1 MHLSLTWRRA
11 AIVSS
16 IVFAILPSGIVQGAA
31 TAAQAPAPPDAQPPR
46 PTGAISGTVIDAT
59 TEHPVP
65 GAVVYLSIDN
75 RRALLQ
81 SRQVTDRQ
89 GRFVFVDVAASD
101 RLAIVASRAGFLEST
116 MGQATPGAGEMPLT
130 LLEGQALTDVRVR
143 LWKAAAIGGTVRDE
157 HGEPVAGVL
166 VRAYARLRLSGR
178 DQLAAGTVSLTD
190 DRGQYRLANLLPGRY
205 VVAVP
210 SVPATIPS
218 TITDER
224 VFGISPSGAPAGTRV
239 AAFDVDSTFR
249 LVPGPYPTPPPS
261 GTGRPAAYPTTFHP
275 STSTVAEALSVETT
289 YGQERTGVDITLA
302 PVQTSI
308 VSGRVEGSSADRAG
322 LTLRLIAK
330 GMEGLGPSSEAGTA
344 LVAPDGS
351 FRFVHV
357 APGQYTIESG
367 RSFGEYQFGRI
378 EPGVIQRLRAP
389 GSTGFSTSTNGV
401 DGMPGVSY
409 SSMSLSSG
417 GDSRPML
424 AHLSLTVAS
433 MDLTDV
439 VVPLRAPAS
448 MSGVVHIE
456 ADPKKPAPSTRVPL
470 TVEPADG
477 APGSGTRPQMDP
489 TDQTRAFTL
498 DGLAPGA
505 YVFRSELPTLVIKS
519 VIYGGRDY
527 TDTPM
532 DLSSV
537 SSADGITVTV
547 TNQTATVTGTVVD
560 GTGRPVT
567 DAVVASFPTDRKQ
580 WTNFGRSS
588 PRIRSAPVSAT
599 GAYRLVNLPAGEYF
613 VAVVPSDRA
622 TTWRNSE
629 FFERLAGSA
638 ARVRVD
644 WGEVQTQGLR
654 TNDR

>member
-1 MHLSLTWRRA
+1 MHLSLTWRGA

-16 IVFAILPSGIVQGAA
+16 IVFAILPSGMAGSASIAGQTPSSPNAA
-31 TAAQAPAPPDAQPPR
+31 PQS
-46 PTGAISGTVIDAT
+46 TGAISGIVIDAT
-59 TEHPVP
+59 TERPVP

-89 GRFVFVDVAASD
+89 GRFVFVDIAASD
-101 RLAIVASRAGFLEST
+101 RLAIVAGRAGYLESS
-116 MGQATPGAGEMPLT
+116 MGQATPGAGEIPLT

-157 HGEPVAGVL
+157 QGEPVAGVL
-166 VRAYARLRLSGR
+166 VRAYARLRFSGR
-178 DQLAAGTVSLTD
+178 DQLAASAVSLTD
-190 DRGQYRLANLLPGRY
+190 DRGEYRLPNLLPGRY

-210 SVPATIPS
+210 SVPAAIPS
-218 TITDER
+218 TLSDER
-224 VFGISPSGAPAGTRV
+224 VFGVTPSGALAGPRV
-239 AAFDVDSTFR
+239 AAFEIDSTFR
-249 LVPGPYPTPPPS
+249 LVPGPYATPPPS
-261 GTGRPAAYPTTFHP
+261 EAGRPAAYPTTFHP

-302 PVQTSI
+302 PVRTSS
-308 VSGRVEGSSADRAG
+308 VSGRVEGSAEDRAS

-330 GMEGLGPSSEAGTA
+330 GMEGLGTSSEAGTA
-344 LVAPDGS
+344 LVAADGS

-367 RSFGEYQFGRI
+367 RGFGEYQLGRI
-378 EPGVIQRLRAP
+378 EPGVMQRLRTP
-389 GSTGFSTSTNGV
+389 GSPGFGTNTRGV

-409 SSMSLSSG
+409 SSTSMSAG
-417 GDSRPML
+417 PGSRPVL
-424 AHLSLTVAS
+424 AHLSLTVAN

-439 VVPLRAPAS
+439 VVPLRAPVS
-448 MSGVVHIE
+448 VSGLVRIE
-456 ADPKKPAPSTRVPL
+456 ADPKKPAISPRVPL
-470 TVEPADG
+470 SVEPADG
-477 APGSGTRPQMDP
+477 AAGSGTRPLMDP
-489 TDQTRAFTL
+489 NDQTGAFTL
-498 DGLAPGA
+498 DGLAPGS
-505 YVFRSELPTLVIKS
+505 YVFRSELPTLAIKS

-527 TDTPM
+527 TDTPL

-537 SSADGITVTV
+537 SSADGVTVTV

-560 GTGRPVT
+560 GTGRPVA
-567 DAVVASFPTDRKQ
+567 DALVAIFPADRSQ
-580 WTNFGRSS
+580 WANFGRSS

-599 GAYRLVNLPAGEYF
+599 GVYRLLNLPAGDYF
-613 VAVVPSDRA
+613 VAVVPADRT
-622 TTWRNSE
+622 TTWRNADV
-629 FFERLAGSA
+629 FTTLAGAA

-644 WGEVQTQGLR
+644 WGDVQTQGLR